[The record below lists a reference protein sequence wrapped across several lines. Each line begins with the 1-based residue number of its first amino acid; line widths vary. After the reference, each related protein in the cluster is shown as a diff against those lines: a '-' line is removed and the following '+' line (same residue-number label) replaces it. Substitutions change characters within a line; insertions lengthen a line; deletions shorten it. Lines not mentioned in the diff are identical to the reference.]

1 MVAVCWVASG
11 ARKKASVKEKNF
23 KRLAL
28 KSMEQT
34 CCDSK
39 KIEANMLDPK
49 SRRCWSGEKYQQKME
64 DGSWKQRREGENL
77 VLSYLIAVK

>member
-1 MVAVCWVASG
+1 
-11 ARKKASVKEKNF
+11 
-23 KRLAL
+23 
-28 KSMEQT
+28 MEQT